1 MAIIKLTF
9 DGSLNTAKQD
19 AYFNYYLTNKQNG
32 IVKGLGNEVAA
43 TASNGTIT
51 FKDGFVSIYGRRV
64 YVENGT
70 SIKIS
75 LDSTK
80 YGYVIL
86 KVNTAKNEAS
96 IETKEGTSLIYP
108 SLTQQNLLDDDGI
121 YEQALCSYY
130 KTSSS
135 LTIHTNDVTYV
146 RTFGEIMNEVQT
158 NLNAKIAKIQN
169 GIVGVTIARG
179 SKDGVKQTFNI
190 SSYVNKS
197 DVLIRF
203 SLCGNVISTS
213 LKQITSTSYG
223 LFIPY
228 YSLGTWYNLEVNY
241 ANGTLTLYTGA
252 DTHNIKNIF
261 INY

>member
-32 IVKGLGNEVAA
+32 IVKGLGNEVEP

-51 FKDGFVSIYGRRV
+51 FKDGFVSVYGRRV
-64 YVENGT
+64 YIENGT

-80 YGYVIL
+80 CGYVVL
-86 KVNTAKNEAS
+86 KINTAKNEAT

-108 SLTQQNLLDDDGI
+108 SLSQEDLLANDGI
-121 YEQALCSYY
+121 YELALCSYY

-135 LTIHTNDVTYV
+135 LSISTSENCYV
-146 RTFGEIMNEVQT
+146 RTFGEILNTVQASLNE
-158 NLNAKIAKIQN
+158 KINGIQN
-169 GIVGVTIARG
+169 GIVGVTLDRA
-179 SKDGVKQTFNI
+179 SVSGVKQTFNI
-190 SSYVNKS
+190 SNYVGKS

-213 LKQITSTSYG
+213 LKHITGTSYG

-228 YSLGTWYNLEVNY
+228 YYLGTWYNLE
-241 ANGTLTLYTGA
+241 LTYSGGILNFYVGNA
-252 DTHNIKNIF
+252 SHSIKKIY

>member
-19 AYFNYYLTNKQNG
+19 AYFNYYLTNQQNG
-32 IVKGLGNEVAA
+32 IVKGLGNEAVA

-51 FKDGFVSIYGRRV
+51 FKDGFVSIYGRRL

-86 KVNTAKNEAS
+86 KVNTAKNEAT

-108 SLTQQNLLDDDGI
+108 TLTQQNLLDDDGI
-121 YEQALCSYY
+121 YEQPICSYY

-135 LTIHTNDVTYV
+135 LTIHANDVTYV
-146 RTFGEIMNEVQT
+146 RTFGELLSQLQTTLNE
-158 NLNAKIAKIQN
+158 KINKIQN
-169 GIVGVTIARG
+169 GMIGVGINRM
-179 SKDGVKQTFNI
+179 SQIGVKQTFNL
-190 SSYVNKS
+190 SSYTSKN
-197 DVLIRF
+197 DILIRF
-203 SLCGNVISTS
+203 SVCGNVISTS
-213 LKQITSTSYG
+213 LKQITGSSYG

-228 YSLGTWYNLEVNY
+228 YSLGTWYNLEVTY

-252 DTHNIKNIF
+252 DTHNIKKIY

>member
-80 YGYVIL
+80 YGYVVL
-86 KVNTAKNEAS
+86 KVNTAKNEAT

-108 SLTQQNLLDDDGI
+108 SLAQANLLEDDGI
-121 YEQALCSYY
+121 YEQPLCSYY

-146 RTFGEIMNEVQT
+146 KTVGELLGDLQT
-158 NLNAKIAKIQN
+158 TINTKINKIQN
-169 GIVGVTIARG
+169 GMIGVTIPRT
-179 SKDGVKQTFNI
+179 SKTNEKQVFNI
-190 SSYVNKS
+190 SNYVGKS
-197 DVLIRF
+197 DLLIRF
-203 SLCGNVISTS
+203 SVCGNVISTC

-228 YSLGTWYNLEVNY
+228 YYLGTWYNLEVIY
-241 ANGTLTLYTGA
+241 SNGNLTLYTGA
-252 DTHNIKNIF
+252 DSHNIKNIF

>member
-19 AYFNYYLTNKQNG
+19 AYFNYYLTNQQNG

-86 KVNTAKNEAS
+86 KVNTAKNEAT
-96 IETKEGTSLIYP
+96 IETKEGTSIVYP
-108 SLTQQNLLDDDGI
+108 ALSQSNLLDDDGI

-135 LTIHTNDVTYV
+135 LAINTIGVTYV
-146 RTFGEIMNEVQT
+146 RTIGELLTELQST
-158 NLNAKIAKIQN
+158 LDDKISKIQN
-169 GIVGVTIARG
+169 GMVGVTIERT
-179 SKDGVKQTFNI
+179 SKSGVKQTFNI
-190 SSYVNKS
+190 SSYSSKK
-197 DVLIRF
+197 DILIRF
-203 SLCGNVISTS
+203 SLCGNVIATS
-213 LKQITSTSYG
+213 LRQITNTSYG

-228 YSLGTWYNLEVNY
+228 YYLGTWYNLEVNY
-241 ANGTLTLYTGA
+241 ANGTLTLYTEA
-252 DTHNIKNIF
+252 DTHNIKYIF